1 MDRLEKFEFALK
13 EIQKEYNDLGLELK
27 QLRTEGKMKTVKFR
41 ELLGKKLT
49 YRMILDIF
57 AKYDLIALEKEDM

>member
-1 MDRLEKFEFALK
+1 
-13 EIQKEYNDLGLELK
+13 
-27 QLRTEGKMKTVKFR
+27 MKTVKFR

>member
-57 AKYDLIALEKEDM
+57 AKYDLIALEKDDM